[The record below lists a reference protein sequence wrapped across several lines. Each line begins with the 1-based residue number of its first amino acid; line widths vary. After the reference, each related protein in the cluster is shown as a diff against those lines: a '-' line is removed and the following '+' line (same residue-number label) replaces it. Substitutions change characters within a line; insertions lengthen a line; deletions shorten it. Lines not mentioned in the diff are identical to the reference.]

1 VVCRPTKVAKLPNR
15 SGLCTAWGL
24 WWRGGL
30 ESQVMLAELRIRDLG
45 VIDDAHLEVS
55 AGLNVLTGETGA
67 GKTMVVDA
75 LSLLLGGRADP
86 GAVRAG
92 RPAALVEGRLLTD
105 GDGEV
110 AAALATAGLTDED
123 GEVVVAR
130 QVLAEGRSRAQL
142 QGRMAT
148 VAAVAD
154 VIRPLVEVHGQHEFQ
169 YLLRPGVQR
178 DLLDRFAGG
187 AALDPRAAF
196 ATGWRR
202 LRAVSRELDELAGMA
217 RERAREIDL
226 LGHQLDEINAAR
238 VRVGESA
245 ELAAEAERL
254 ANAEALQQA
263 AALAHQL
270 LDGDEDAGAATALG
284 AAARTVHGPGIHDPA
299 LGELAARGQALAA
312 EVDDLASSLRAY
324 AESVLVDP
332 ARLEEVQARIALL
345 RDLERKYGDDEAA
358 VLAFADQAAGRL
370 AELEGG
376 TLRSEALE
384 AEAGELRRSLAGI
397 GAALT
402 AARQEAAVRLGE
414 SLRVELADLAMPSA
428 EVRVAVEQ
436 DPDDDGL
443 ELDGRR
449 LAATDDGLD
458 RVEIQLA
465 AHPGAPLRPLVRA
478 ASGGELS
485 RVMLALRVV
494 LAGIDRTPTLVFDE
508 VDAGVGGRTAA
519 AVGRRLAQLARH
531 HQVLVVTHL
540 PQIAAH
546 ADRHFTVEKRSVDG
560 STSTDLR
567 LLDDA
572 GRVGELSRMLA
583 GMEGSGLA
591 QAHAEE
597 LLAAATAAKSSDA
610 PVVAGATATATA
622 AGDGERP

>member
-1 VVCRPTKVAKLPNR
+1 
-15 SGLCTAWGL
+15 
-24 WWRGGL
+24 
-30 ESQVMLAELRIRDLG
+30 MLAELRIRDLG
-45 VIDDAHLEVS
+45 VIDDARLEVS

-75 LSLLLGGRADP
+75 LALLLGGRADP

-92 RPAALVEGRLLTD
+92 RPAALVEGRLQT
-105 GDGEV
+105 GDDAQV
-110 AAALATAGLTDED
+110 AAALATAGVDDEE

-130 QVLAEGRSRAQL
+130 QVLVEGRSRAQL

-154 VIRPLVEVHGQHEFQ
+154 VVRPLVEVHGQHEFQ
-169 YLLRPGVQR
+169 DLLRPGVQR
-178 DLLDRFAGG
+178 DLLDRYAGEAVLG
-187 AALDPRAAF
+187 PRAAF
-196 ATGWRR
+196 AAGWRR
-202 LRAVSRELDELAGMA
+202 LRAVTRELDELVARA
-217 RERAREIDL
+217 REREREIDL
-226 LGHQLDEINAAR
+226 LRHQLDEIEAAQ
-238 VRVGESA
+238 VRVGEEA

-254 ANAEALQQA
+254 ANAEALQQS

-270 LDGDEDAGAATALG
+270 LEDDEDAGAATALG
-284 AAARTVHGPGIHDPA
+284 AAARTVHGPGAHDRA
-299 LGELAARGQALAA
+299 LGELAERAQSLAA
-312 EVDDLASSLRAY
+312 EVGDLASSLRAY
-324 AESVLVDP
+324 AEGVLVDP
-332 ARLEEVQARIALL
+332 GRLEEVNVRMALL
-345 RDLERKYGDDEAA
+345 RDLERKYGDDEEA
-358 VLAFADQAAGRL
+358 VLAFAGKAAARL

-384 AEAGELRRSLAGI
+384 AEAAELRRDLAVT

-402 AARQEAAVRLGE
+402 AARQQAAARLGE
-414 SLRVELADLAMPSA
+414 ALRAELADLAMPSA
-428 EVRVAVEQ
+428 RVEVAVEQ

-443 ELDGRR
+443 EVDGRC
-449 LAATDDGLD
+449 LAATEDGLD
-458 RVEIQLA
+458 RVDIRLA
-465 AHPGAPLRPLVRA
+465 AHPGAPLRPLGRA

-494 LAGIDRTPTLVFDE
+494 LAAVDRTPTLVFDE

-519 AVGRRLAQLARH
+519 AVGRRLAQLARR

-546 ADRHFTVEKRSVDG
+546 ADRHFTVEKHSAEG
-560 STSTDLR
+560 TTSTHVR

-597 LLAAATAAKSSDA
+597 LLAAATDAK
-610 PVVAGATATATA
+610 
-622 AGDGERP
+622 DGEPA

>member
-1 VVCRPTKVAKLPNR
+1 
-15 SGLCTAWGL
+15 
-24 WWRGGL
+24 
-30 ESQVMLAELRIRDLG
+30 MLAELRIRDLG
-45 VIDDAHLEVS
+45 VIDDARLEVS

-75 LSLLLGGRADP
+75 LALLLGGRADP

-92 RPAALVEGRLLTD
+92 RPAALVEGRLRT
-105 GDGEV
+105 GDDRQV
-110 AAALATAGLTDED
+110 AAALASADVTDED

-130 QVLAEGRSRAQL
+130 QVLVEGRSRAQL

-148 VAAVAD
+148 VAAVAE
-154 VIRPLVEVHGQHEFQ
+154 VVRPLVEVHGQHEFQ
-169 YLLRPGVQR
+169 DLLRPGVQR
-178 DLLDRFAGG
+178 DLLDRFAGDPVLG
-187 AALDPRAAF
+187 PRAAF
-196 ATGWRR
+196 AAGWRR
-202 LRAVSRELDELAGMA
+202 LRTVTRELDDLATRA
-217 RERAREIDL
+217 REREREIDL
-226 LGHQLDEINAAR
+226 LRHQLEEIDAAQ

-254 ANAEALQQA
+254 ENAEALQQA

-270 LDGDEDAGAATALG
+270 LEGDEDAGAVTALG
-284 AAARTVHGPGIHDPA
+284 AAARAVHGPGGHDRP
-299 LGELAARGQALAA
+299 LGELAERAQALAA
-312 EVDDLASSLRAY
+312 EVGDLASSLRAY
-324 AESVLVDP
+324 AEAVLVDP
-332 ARLEEVQARIALL
+332 ARLEEVNLRMARL

-358 VLAFADQAAGRL
+358 VLAFAGEAARRL

-384 AEAGELRRSLAGI
+384 AEAAELRRDLAGT

-402 AARQEAAVRLGE
+402 EARQEAADRLGE
-414 SLRVELADLAMPSA
+414 AIRVELADLAMPSA
-428 EVRVAVEQ
+428 QVVVAVEQ
-436 DPDDDGL
+436 DLDDAGL
-443 ELDGRR
+443 EVGGRC
-449 LAATDDGLD
+449 LAATEDGLD
-458 RVEIQLA
+458 RVDFRLA
-465 AHPGAPLRPLVRA
+465 AHPGAPLRPLGRA

-494 LAGIDRTPTLVFDE
+494 LAGVDRTPTLVFDE

-519 AVGRRLAQLARH
+519 AVGRRLALLARR

-546 ADRHFTVEKRSVDG
+546 ADRHFTVEKRSADG
-560 STSTDLR
+560 ATSTDVR

-597 LLAAATAAKSSDA
+597 LLAAATAAKN
-610 PVVAGATATATA
+610 G
-622 AGDGERP
+622 GDGP

>member
-1 VVCRPTKVAKLPNR
+1 
-15 SGLCTAWGL
+15 
-24 WWRGGL
+24 
-30 ESQVMLAELRIRDLG
+30 MLAELRIRDLG

-75 LSLLLGGRADP
+75 LALLLGGRADP

-92 RPAALVEGRLLTD
+92 RPAALVEGRLRT
-105 GDGEV
+105 GDDRQV
-110 AAALATAGLTDED
+110 AAALASAGVDDED

-130 QVLAEGRSRAQL
+130 QVLVEGRSRAQL

-169 YLLRPGVQR
+169 DLLRPGVQR
-178 DLLDRFAGG
+178 DLLDRYAGEAVLG
-187 AALDPRAAF
+187 PRSAF
-196 ATGWRR
+196 AAGWRR
-202 LRAVSRELDELAGMA
+202 LRAVTRELDE
-217 RERAREIDL
+217 ID
-226 LGHQLDEINAAR
+226 AAQ

-245 ELAAEAERL
+245 ALTAEAERL

-270 LDGDEDAGAATALG
+270 LEGDEDAGAATALG
-284 AAARTVHGPGIHDPA
+284 AAARAVHGPGGHDRA
-299 LGELAARGQALAA
+299 LAELAERAQSLAA
-312 EVDDLASSLRAY
+312 EVGDLASSLRAY
-324 AESVLVDP
+324 AEAVLVDP
-332 ARLEEVQARIALL
+332 GRLEEVNLRTALL
-345 RDLERKYGDDEAA
+345 RDLERKYGDDEEA
-358 VLAFADQAAGRL
+358 VLAFAGKAAARL

-384 AEAGELRRSLAGI
+384 AEAAQLRRELAGT

-402 AARQEAAVRLGE
+402 AARGQAADRLGE
-414 SLRVELADLAMPSA
+414 ALRVELADLAMPSA
-428 EVRVAVEQ
+428 RVEVAVDQ
-436 DPDDDGL
+436 DPDGDGL
-443 ELDGRR
+443 EIGGRC
-449 LAATDDGLD
+449 LAATEDGLD
-458 RVEIQLA
+458 RIDIRLA
-465 AHPGAPLRPLVRA
+465 AHPGAPLRPLGRA

-494 LAGIDRTPTLVFDE
+494 LAAVDRTPTLVFDE

-519 AVGRRLAQLARH
+519 AVGRRLAELARR

-546 ADRHFTVEKRSVDG
+546 ADRHFTVEKRSADG
-560 STSTDLR
+560 ATSTDVR

-597 LLAAATAAKSSDA
+597 LLAAATAAKN
-610 PVVAGATATATA
+610 
-622 AGDGERP
+622 GEPA

>member
-1 VVCRPTKVAKLPNR
+1 
-15 SGLCTAWGL
+15 
-24 WWRGGL
+24 
-30 ESQVMLAELRIRDLG
+30 MLAELRIRDLG
-45 VIDDAHLEVS
+45 VIDDARLEVS

-75 LSLLLGGRADP
+75 LALLLGGRADP

-92 RPAALVEGRLLTD
+92 RPAALVEGRLHA
-105 GDGEV
+105 GDDLQV
-110 AAALATAGLTDED
+110 AAALATAGVEDED

-130 QVLAEGRSRAQL
+130 QVLVEGRSRAQL

-154 VIRPLVEVHGQHEFQ
+154 VVRPLVEVHGQHEFQ
-169 YLLRPGVQR
+169 VLLRPGTQR
-178 DLLDRFAGG
+178 DLLDRFAGEP
-187 AALDPRAAF
+187 ALTPRAAF
-196 ATGWRR
+196 AAGWRR
-202 LRAVSRELDELAGMA
+202 LRTVTRELDELNTRA
-217 RERAREIDL
+217 REREREIDL
-226 LGHQLDEINAAR
+226 LRHQLEEIDAAQ

-254 ANAEALQQA
+254 EHAHALQQA

-270 LDGDEDAGAATALG
+270 LESEEDTGVATALG
-284 AAARTVHGPGIHDPA
+284 AAARAVHGPGSHDRA
-299 LGELAARGQALAA
+299 LGGLAERAQALAA
-312 EVDDLASSLRAY
+312 EVGDLASSLRAY

-332 ARLEEVQARIALL
+332 ARLEEINTRVALL

-358 VLAFADQAAGRL
+358 VLAFAGQAAARL
-370 AELEGG
+370 AELEDG
-376 TLRSEALE
+376 TLRSEGLE
-384 AEAGELRRSLAGI
+384 AEAAELRRELAGTA
-397 GAALT
+397 AALT
-402 AARQEAAVRLGE
+402 AARRDAAARLGE
-414 SLRVELADLAMPSA
+414 ALRVELADLAMPSA
-428 EVRVAVEQ
+428 QVVVAVEQ
-436 DPDDDGL
+436 DPDDAGL
-443 ELDGRR
+443 EVGGRC
-449 LAATDDGLD
+449 LAATEDGLD
-458 RVEIQLA
+458 RVDLLLA
-465 AHPGAPLRPLVRA
+465 AHPGAPLRPLGRA

-519 AVGRRLAQLARH
+519 AVGRRLAQLARR

-546 ADRHFTVEKRSVDG
+546 ADRHFTVEKTSAG
-560 STSTDLR
+560 GTTSTELR

-597 LLAAATAAKSSDA
+597 LLAAATAAKNGRD
-610 PVVAGATATATA
+610 PGPATTAEPA
-622 AGDGERP
+622 ARGGERP

>member
-1 VVCRPTKVAKLPNR
+1 
-15 SGLCTAWGL
+15 
-24 WWRGGL
+24 
-30 ESQVMLAELRIRDLG
+30 MLAELRIRDLG

-75 LSLLLGGRADP
+75 LALLLGGRADP

-92 RPAALVEGRLLTD
+92 RPAALVEGRLRT
-105 GDGEV
+105 GDDRQA
-110 AAALATAGLTDED
+110 AAALASAGVDDED

-130 QVLAEGRSRAQL
+130 QVLVEGRSRAQL

-169 YLLRPGVQR
+169 DLLRPGVQR
-178 DLLDRFAGG
+178 DLLDRYAGEAVLG
-187 AALDPRAAF
+187 PRSAF
-196 ATGWRR
+196 AAGWRR
-202 LRAVSRELDELAGMA
+202 LRAVTRELDDLTART
-217 RERAREIDL
+217 RERERELDL
-226 LGHQLDEINAAR
+226 LRHQLDEIDAAQ

-245 ELAAEAERL
+245 ELTAEAERL

-270 LDGDEDAGAATALG
+270 LEDDEDAGAATALG
-284 AAARTVHGPGIHDPA
+284 AAARAVHGPGGHDRA
-299 LGELAARGQALAA
+299 LAELAERAQSLAA
-312 EVDDLASSLRAY
+312 EVGDLASSLRAY
-324 AESVLVDP
+324 AEAVLVDP
-332 ARLEEVQARIALL
+332 GRLEEVNLRMGLL
-345 RDLERKYGDDEAA
+345 RDLERKYGDDEEA
-358 VLAFADQAAGRL
+358 VLAFAGKAAARL

-384 AEAGELRRSLAGI
+384 AEAAELRRDLAGT

-402 AARQEAAVRLGE
+402 VARRQAADRLGE
-414 SLRVELADLAMPSA
+414 ALRVELADLAMPSA
-428 EVRVAVEQ
+428 QVVVAVEQ

-443 ELDGRR
+443 EVGGRC
-449 LAATDDGLD
+449 LAATEEGLD
-458 RVEIQLA
+458 RVDIRLA
-465 AHPGAPLRPLVRA
+465 AHPGAPLRPLGRA

-494 LAGIDRTPTLVFDE
+494 LAGVDRTPTLVFDE

-519 AVGRRLAQLARH
+519 AVGRRLAQLARR

-546 ADRHFTVEKRSVDG
+546 ADRHFSVEKRSADG
-560 STSTDLR
+560 ATSTDVR

-591 QAHAEE
+591 HAHAEE
-597 LLAAATAAKSSDA
+597 LLAAATAAKH
-610 PVVAGATATATA
+610 
-622 AGDGERP
+622 GEPA

>member
-1 VVCRPTKVAKLPNR
+1 
-15 SGLCTAWGL
+15 
-24 WWRGGL
+24 
-30 ESQVMLAELRIRDLG
+30 MLAELRIRDLG

-86 GAVRAG
+86 GAVRTG
-92 RPAALVEGRLLTD
+92 RPAALVEGRLHTG
-105 GDGEV
+105 GDEEV
-110 AAALATAGLTDED
+110 AKALAAAGVEDED
-123 GEVVVAR
+123 GELLVAR

-148 VAAVAD
+148 VASVAE
-154 VIRPLVEVHGQHEFQ
+154 VLRPLVEVHGQHEFQ
-169 YLLRPGVQR
+169 RLLRPAVQR
-178 DLLDRFAGG
+178 DLLDRFA
-187 AALDPRAAF
+187 ADAVLEQRAAF
-196 ATGWRR
+196 AAGWRR
-202 LRAVSRELDELAGMA
+202 LRAVTRELDELATMA
-217 RERAREIDL
+217 RERARESDL
-226 LGHQLDEINAAR
+226 LRHQLDEIGAAR

-270 LDGDEDAGAATALG
+270 LEGDEDTAAATALG
-284 AAARTVHGPGIHDPA
+284 AAGRALQGPGGHDPA
-299 LGELAARGQALAA
+299 LGELAGRAQALAA
-312 EVDDLASSLRAY
+312 EVADLASSLRAY

-358 VLAFADQAAGRL
+358 VLAFADQAAARL

-376 TLRSEALE
+376 ALRSEALE
-384 AEAGELRRSLAGI
+384 AEAARLRHDLAGL

-402 AARQEAAVRLGE
+402 AARRRAAARLGE
-414 SLRVELADLAMPSA
+414 ALRVELADLAMPGA
-428 EVRVAVEQ
+428 EVVVAVEQ
-436 DPDDDGL
+436 DENAAGL
-443 ELDGRR
+443 EVDGRR
-449 LAATDDGLD
+449 LAAGEDGLD
-458 RVEIQLA
+458 RVEVRLA
-465 AHPGAPLRPLVRA
+465 AHPGAPLRPLGRA

-494 LAGIDRTPTLVFDE
+494 LAGVDRTPTLVFDE

-546 ADRHFTVEKRSVDG
+546 ADRHFTVDKRSADG
-560 STSTDLR
+560 TISTDLR

-572 GRVGELSRMLA
+572 GRVAELSRMLA

-597 LLAAATAAKSSDA
+597 LLAAATAAKH
-610 PVVAGATATATA
+610 
-622 AGDGERP
+622 GELP

>member
-1 VVCRPTKVAKLPNR
+1 
-15 SGLCTAWGL
+15 
-24 WWRGGL
+24 
-30 ESQVMLAELRIRDLG
+30 MLAELRIRDLG
-45 VIDDAHLEVS
+45 VIDDARLEVS

-75 LSLLLGGRADP
+75 LALLLGGRADP

-92 RPAALVEGRLLTD
+92 RPAALVEGRLRT
-105 GDGEV
+105 GDDPEV
-110 AAALATAGLTDED
+110 AAALATAGVDDEE

-130 QVLAEGRSRAQL
+130 QVLVEGRSRAQL

-148 VAAVAD
+148 VAAIAD
-154 VIRPLVEVHGQHEFQ
+154 VVRPLVEVHGQHEFQ
-169 YLLRPGVQR
+169 DLLRPGVQR
-178 DLLDRFAGG
+178 DLLDRFAGEP
-187 AALDPRAAF
+187 ALGPRAAF
-196 ATGWRR
+196 ADGWRR
-202 LRAVSRELDELAGMA
+202 LRAVTRELDDLAARA
-217 RERAREIDL
+217 REREREIDL
-226 LGHQLDEINAAR
+226 LRHQLDEIEAAQ
-238 VRVGESA
+238 VRVGESV

-270 LDGDEDAGAATALG
+270 VEGDEDAGAATALG
-284 AAARTVHGPGIHDPA
+284 AAAKAVHGPGGHDPA
-299 LGELAARGQALAA
+299 LGELGGRAQALAA
-312 EVDDLASSLRAY
+312 DVADLASSLRAY
-324 AESVLVDP
+324 AEAVLVDP
-332 ARLEEVQARIALL
+332 ARLEEVNTRMALL

-358 VLAFADQAAGRL
+358 VLAFAAQAAGRL

-384 AEAGELRRSLAGI
+384 AEAAALRRELAAT

-402 AARQEAAVRLGE
+402 AARREAAARLGGA
-414 SLRVELADLAMPSA
+414 LRVELADLAMPSA
-428 EVRVAVEQ
+428 QVEVAVEQ
-436 DPDDDGL
+436 DPDEDGL
-443 ELDGRR
+443 EVEGRR
-449 LAATDDGLD
+449 LAAGEDGLD
-458 RVEIQLA
+458 RVDLRLS
-465 AHPGAPLRPLVRA
+465 AHPGAPLRPLGRA

-519 AVGRRLAQLARH
+519 AVGRRLAQLARR

-546 ADRHFTVEKRSVDG
+546 ADRHFIVDKTSSDG
-560 STSTDLR
+560 TTSTDVR
-567 LLDDA
+567 LLDDP

-597 LLAAATAAKSSDA
+597 LLAAATAAK
-610 PVVAGATATATA
+610 
-622 AGDGERP
+622 DGGEPA

>member
-1 VVCRPTKVAKLPNR
+1 
-15 SGLCTAWGL
+15 
-24 WWRGGL
+24 
-30 ESQVMLAELRIRDLG
+30 MLAELRIRDLG
-45 VIDDAHLEVS
+45 VIDDARLEVS

-75 LSLLLGGRADP
+75 LALLLGGRADP

-92 RPAALVEGRLLTD
+92 RPAALVEGRLHA
-105 GDGEV
+105 GDDHQV
-110 AAALATAGLTDED
+110 AAALATAGVEDED

-130 QVLAEGRSRAQL
+130 QVLVEGRSRAQL

-169 YLLRPGVQR
+169 DLLRPGVQR
-178 DLLDRFAGG
+178 DLLDRYAGESVL
-187 AALDPRAAF
+187 ARRAAF
-196 ATGWRR
+196 AAGWRR
-202 LRAVSRELDELAGMA
+202 LRAVTRELDDLAARA
-217 RERAREIDL
+217 REREREIDL
-226 LGHQLDEINAAR
+226 LRHQLEEIDAAQ

-254 ANAEALQQA
+254 EHAEALQQA

-270 LDGDEDAGAATALG
+270 LEDDEDAGAATALG
-284 AAARTVHGPGIHDPA
+284 AAARAVHGPGAHDRA
-299 LGELAARGQALAA
+299 LGELAGRAQALAA
-312 EVDDLASSLRAY
+312 EVGDLASGLRAY
-324 AESVLVDP
+324 AEAVLVDP
-332 ARLEEVQARIALL
+332 ARLEEVNSRMALL

-358 VLAFADQAAGRL
+358 VLAFAGQAASRL
-370 AELEGG
+370 TELEGG

-384 AEAGELRRSLAGI
+384 AEAAELRRSLAGT

-402 AARQEAAVRLGE
+402 GARQAAAARLGE
-414 SLRVELADLAMPSA
+414 ALRVELADLAMPNA
-428 EVRVAVEQ
+428 KVEVAIEQ

-443 ELDGRR
+443 EVGGRR

-458 RVEIQLA
+458 RVDLRLA
-465 AHPGAPLRPLVRA
+465 AHPGAPLRPLGRA

-494 LAGIDRTPTLVFDE
+494 LAGVDRTPTLVFDE

-519 AVGRRLAQLARH
+519 AVGRRLAQLARR

-540 PQIAAH
+540 PQIAAY
-546 ADRHFTVEKRSVDG
+546 ADRHFSIEKRSAGDT
-560 STSTDLR
+560 TSTDVR

-597 LLAAATAAKSSDA
+597 LLAAATAAK
-610 PVVAGATATATA
+610 
-622 AGDGERP
+622 DGGELP

>member
-1 VVCRPTKVAKLPNR
+1 
-15 SGLCTAWGL
+15 
-24 WWRGGL
+24 
-30 ESQVMLAELRIRDLG
+30 MLAELRIRDLG
-45 VIDDAHLEVS
+45 VIDDARLEVS

-75 LSLLLGGRADP
+75 LALLLGGRADP

-92 RPAALVEGRLLTD
+92 RPAALVEGRLQT
-105 GDGEV
+105 GDDAQV
-110 AAALATAGLTDED
+110 AAALATAGVDDEE

-130 QVLAEGRSRAQL
+130 QVLVEGRSRAQL

-154 VIRPLVEVHGQHEFQ
+154 VVRPLVEVHGQHEFQ
-169 YLLRPGVQR
+169 DLLRPGVQR
-178 DLLDRFAGG
+178 DLLDRYAGEAVLG
-187 AALDPRAAF
+187 PRAAF
-196 ATGWRR
+196 AAGWRR
-202 LRAVSRELDELAGMA
+202 LRAVTRELDELVARA
-217 RERAREIDL
+217 RERDREIDL
-226 LGHQLDEINAAR
+226 LRHQLEEIEAAQ
-238 VRVGESA
+238 VRVGEEA

-254 ANAEALQQA
+254 ANAEALQQS

-270 LDGDEDAGAATALG
+270 LEDDEDAGAATALG
-284 AAARTVHGPGIHDPA
+284 AAARAVHGPGAHDRA
-299 LGELAARGQALAA
+299 LGELAERAQSLAA
-312 EVDDLASSLRAY
+312 EVGDLASSLRAY
-324 AESVLVDP
+324 AEGVLVDP
-332 ARLEEVQARIALL
+332 GRLEEVNVRMALL
-345 RDLERKYGDDEAA
+345 RDLERKYGDDEEA
-358 VLAFADQAAGRL
+358 VLAFAGKAAARL

-384 AEAGELRRSLAGI
+384 AEAAELRRDLAVT

-402 AARQEAAVRLGE
+402 AARQQAAARLGE
-414 SLRVELADLAMPSA
+414 ALRAELADLAMPSA
-428 EVRVAVEQ
+428 RVEVAVEQ

-443 ELDGRR
+443 EVDGRC
-449 LAATDDGLD
+449 LAATEDGLD
-458 RVEIQLA
+458 RVDVRLA
-465 AHPGAPLRPLVRA
+465 AHPGAPLRPLGRA

-494 LAGIDRTPTLVFDE
+494 LAGVDRTPTLVFDE

-519 AVGRRLAQLARH
+519 AVGRRLAQLARR

-546 ADRHFTVEKRSVDG
+546 ADRHFTVEKHSAEG
-560 STSTDLR
+560 TTSTDVR

-597 LLAAATAAKSSDA
+597 LLAAATDAK
-610 PVVAGATATATA
+610 
-622 AGDGERP
+622 DGEPA

>member
-1 VVCRPTKVAKLPNR
+1 
-15 SGLCTAWGL
+15 
-24 WWRGGL
+24 
-30 ESQVMLAELRIRDLG
+30 MLAELRIRDLG
-45 VIDDAHLEVS
+45 VIDDARLEVS

-75 LSLLLGGRADP
+75 LALLLGGRADP

-92 RPAALVEGRLLTD
+92 RPAALIEGRLQT
-105 GDGEV
+105 GDDAQV
-110 AAALATAGLTDED
+110 AAALAAAGVDDEE

-130 QVLAEGRSRAQL
+130 QVLVEGRSRAQL

-154 VIRPLVEVHGQHEFQ
+154 VVRPLVEVHGQHEFQ
-169 YLLRPGVQR
+169 DLLRPGVQR
-178 DLLDRFAGG
+178 DLLDRYAGEAVLG
-187 AALDPRAAF
+187 PRAAF
-196 ATGWRR
+196 AAGWRR
-202 LRAVSRELDELAGMA
+202 LRAVTRELDELVARA
-217 RERAREIDL
+217 REREREIDL
-226 LGHQLDEINAAR
+226 LRHQLEEIEAAQ
-238 VRVGESA
+238 VRVGEEA

-254 ANAEALQQA
+254 ANAEALQQS

-270 LDGDEDAGAATALG
+270 LEDDEDAGAATALG
-284 AAARTVHGPGIHDPA
+284 AAARAVHGPGAHDRA
-299 LGELAARGQALAA
+299 LGELAERAQSLAA
-312 EVDDLASSLRAY
+312 EVGDLASSLRAY
-324 AESVLVDP
+324 AEGVLVDP
-332 ARLEEVQARIALL
+332 GRLEEVNVRMALL
-345 RDLERKYGDDEAA
+345 RDLERKYGDDEEA
-358 VLAFADQAAGRL
+358 VLAFAGKAAARL

-384 AEAGELRRSLAGI
+384 AEAAELRRDLAGT

-402 AARQEAAVRLGE
+402 AARQQAADRLGE
-414 SLRVELADLAMPSA
+414 ALRAELADLAMPSA
-428 EVRVAVEQ
+428 RVEVAVEQ

-443 ELDGRR
+443 EVDGRC
-449 LAATDDGLD
+449 LAATEDGLD
-458 RVEIQLA
+458 RVDIRLA
-465 AHPGAPLRPLVRA
+465 AHPGAPLRPLGRA

-494 LAGIDRTPTLVFDE
+494 LAGVDRTPTLVFDE

-519 AVGRRLAQLARH
+519 AVGRRLAQLARR

-546 ADRHFTVEKRSVDG
+546 ADRHFSVEKHSAEG
-560 STSTDLR
+560 TTSTHVR

-597 LLAAATAAKSSDA
+597 LLAAATDAK
-610 PVVAGATATATA
+610 
-622 AGDGERP
+622 DGEPA

>member
-1 VVCRPTKVAKLPNR
+1 
-15 SGLCTAWGL
+15 
-24 WWRGGL
+24 
-30 ESQVMLAELRIRDLG
+30 MLAELRIRDLG
-45 VIDDAHLEVS
+45 VIDDARLEVS

-75 LSLLLGGRADP
+75 LALLLGGRADP

-92 RPAALVEGRLLTD
+92 RPAALVEGRLHA
-105 GDGEV
+105 GDDHQV
-110 AAALATAGLTDED
+110 AAALATAGVEDED

-130 QVLAEGRSRAQL
+130 QVLVEGRSRAQL

-154 VIRPLVEVHGQHEFQ
+154 VVRPLVEVHGQHEFQ
-169 YLLRPGVQR
+169 GLLRPGTQR
-178 DLLDRFAGG
+178 DLLDRFAGEP
-187 AALDPRAAF
+187 ALAPRAAF
-196 ATGWRR
+196 AAGWRR
-202 LRAVSRELDELAGMA
+202 LRAVTRELDELNTRA
-217 RERAREIDL
+217 REREREIDL
-226 LGHQLDEINAAR
+226 LRHQLEEIEAAR

-254 ANAEALQQA
+254 EHADALQQA

-270 LDGDEDAGAATALG
+270 LEGEEDMGPSTALG
-284 AAARTVHGPGIHDPA
+284 AAARTVHGPGSHDRA
-299 LGELAARGQALAA
+299 LGELAERAQALAA
-312 EVDDLASSLRAY
+312 EVGDLASSLRAY

-332 ARLEEVQARIALL
+332 ARLEEINTRVALL
-345 RDLERKYGDDEAA
+345 HDLERKYGDDEAA
-358 VLAFADQAAGRL
+358 VLAFAGQAAARL

-384 AEAGELRRSLAGI
+384 AEAAELRRELAGTA
-397 GAALT
+397 AALS
-402 AARQEAAVRLGE
+402 AARRDAAARLGE
-414 SLRVELADLAMPSA
+414 ALLVELADLAMPSA
-428 EVRVAVEQ
+428 RVVVAVEQ

-443 ELDGRR
+443 EVGGRR
-449 LAATDDGLD
+449 LAATEDGLD
-458 RVEIQLA
+458 RVDLLLA
-465 AHPGAPLRPLVRA
+465 AHPGAPLRPLGRA

-519 AVGRRLAQLARH
+519 AVGRRLAQLARR

-546 ADRHFTVEKRSVDG
+546 ADRHFTVEKTSAG
-560 STSTDLR
+560 GTTSTELR

-597 LLAAATAAKSSDA
+597 LLAAATAAKNGRD
-610 PVVAGATATATA
+610 PGPATTAEPA
-622 AGDGERP
+622 ARGGERP

>member
-1 VVCRPTKVAKLPNR
+1 
-15 SGLCTAWGL
+15 
-24 WWRGGL
+24 
-30 ESQVMLAELRIRDLG
+30 MLAELRIRDLG
-45 VIDDAHLEVS
+45 VIDDARLEVS

-75 LSLLLGGRADP
+75 LALLLGGRADP
-86 GAVRAG
+86 GAVRSG
-92 RPAALVEGRLLTD
+92 RPAALVEGRLRT
-105 GDGEV
+105 GDDHQV
-110 AAALATAGLTDED
+110 AAALATAGVEDED
-123 GEVVVAR
+123 GEIVVAR
-130 QVLAEGRSRAQL
+130 QVLVEGRSRAQL

-169 YLLRPGVQR
+169 DLLRPVVQR
-178 DLLDRFAGG
+178 DLLDRFAGD
-187 AALDPRAAF
+187 AALGPRADF
-196 ATGWRR
+196 AAGWRR
-202 LRAVSRELDELAGMA
+202 LRAVTRELDDLATRA
-217 RERAREIDL
+217 REREREIDL
-226 LGHQLDEINAAR
+226 LRHQLEEIDAAQ

-254 ANAEALQQA
+254 ENAEALQQA

-270 LDGDEDAGAATALG
+270 LEGDEDAGAATALG
-284 AAARTVHGPGIHDPA
+284 AAARAVQGPGAHDRA
-299 LGELAARGQALAA
+299 LGELAERAQALAA
-312 EVDDLASSLRAY
+312 EVGDLASGLRSY
-324 AESVLVDP
+324 AEAVLVDP
-332 ARLEEVQARIALL
+332 ARLEEVNQRMALL
-345 RDLERKYGDDEAA
+345 RGLERKYGDDEAA
-358 VLAFADQAAGRL
+358 VLAFAREAADRL

-384 AEAGELRRSLAGI
+384 AEAAELRRDLAAT

-402 AARQEAAVRLGE
+402 AARQEAAARLGE
-414 SLRVELADLAMPSA
+414 AIRVELADLAMPSA
-428 EVRVAVEQ
+428 QVVVAVEQ
-436 DPDDDGL
+436 DPDDNGL
-443 ELDGRR
+443 EVGGRC
-449 LAATDDGLD
+449 LAATEDGLD
-458 RVEIQLA
+458 RVDFRLA
-465 AHPGAPLRPLVRA
+465 AHPGAPLRPLGRA

-494 LAGIDRTPTLVFDE
+494 LAGVDRTPTLVFDE

-519 AVGRRLAQLARH
+519 AVARRLAQLARR

-546 ADRHFTVEKRSVDG
+546 ADRHFTVEKRSAEG
-560 STSTDLR
+560 TTSTDVR

-597 LLAAATAAKSSDA
+597 LLAAATAAKNGDD
-610 PVVAGATATATA
+610 PVATGRMTTA
-622 AGDGERP
+622 AKNGGEGP

>member
-1 VVCRPTKVAKLPNR
+1 
-15 SGLCTAWGL
+15 
-24 WWRGGL
+24 
-30 ESQVMLAELRIRDLG
+30 MLAELRIRDLG

-75 LSLLLGGRADP
+75 LALLLGGRADP

-92 RPAALVEGRLLTD
+92 RPAALVEGRLQT
-105 GDGEV
+105 GDDLQV
-110 AAALATAGLTDED
+110 AAALETAGVSDED
-123 GEVVVAR
+123 GEVLVAR
-130 QVLAEGRSRAQL
+130 QVLVEGRSRAQL

-148 VAAVAD
+148 VAAVAE

-169 YLLRPGVQR
+169 DLLRPGVQR
-178 DLLDRFAGG
+178 DLLDRYAGD
-187 AALDPRAAF
+187 AALKPRGAF
-196 ATGWRR
+196 AAGWRR
-202 LRAVSRELDELAGMA
+202 LRVVTRELDDLTARA
-217 RERAREIDL
+217 REREREIDL
-226 LGHQLDEINAAR
+226 LRHQLEEIDAAQ

-254 ANAEALQQA
+254 AHAEALQQA

-270 LDGDEDAGAATALG
+270 LEGEDDAGAATALG
-284 AAARTVHGPGIHDPA
+284 AAARAVHGPGGHDRA
-299 LGELAARGQALAA
+299 LGELAERAQALAA

-324 AESVLVDP
+324 AETVLVDP
-332 ARLEEVQARIALL
+332 GRLEEVNQRMALL

-358 VLAFADQAAGRL
+358 VLAYAAQAAARL

-384 AEAGELRRSLAGI
+384 AEAAQLRRDLAGI
-397 GAALT
+397 GATLT
-402 AARQEAAVRLGE
+402 AARREAAARLGDA
-414 SLRVELADLAMPSA
+414 LRVELADLAMPNA
-428 EVRVAVEQ
+428 EVVVAVEQ
-436 DPDDDGL
+436 DPDEAGL
-443 ELDGRR
+443 EVDGRP
-449 LAATDDGLD
+449 LAATEDGLD
-458 RVEIQLA
+458 RVDLRLA
-465 AHPGAPLRPLVRA
+465 AHPGAPLRPLGRA

-494 LAGIDRTPTLVFDE
+494 LAGVDRTPTLVFDE

-519 AVGRRLAQLARH
+519 AVGRRLAELARR

-546 ADRHFTVEKRSVDG
+546 ADRHFTVEKRSADG
-560 STSTDLR
+560 VTSTEVR

-597 LLAAATAAKSSDA
+597 LLAAATAAQNGGEA
-610 PVVAGATATATA
+610 P
-622 AGDGERP
+622 

>member
-1 VVCRPTKVAKLPNR
+1 
-15 SGLCTAWGL
+15 
-24 WWRGGL
+24 
-30 ESQVMLAELRIRDLG
+30 MLAELRIRDLG
-45 VIDDAHLEVS
+45 VIDDARLEVS

-75 LSLLLGGRADP
+75 LALLLGGRADP

-92 RPAALVEGRLLTD
+92 RPAALVEGRLQT
-105 GDGEV
+105 GDDAQV
-110 AAALATAGLTDED
+110 AAALATAGVDDEE

-130 QVLAEGRSRAQL
+130 QVLVEGRSRAQL

-154 VIRPLVEVHGQHEFQ
+154 VVRPLVEVHGQHEFQ
-169 YLLRPGVQR
+169 DLLRPGVQR
-178 DLLDRFAGG
+178 DLLDRYAGEAVLG
-187 AALDPRAAF
+187 PRAAF
-196 ATGWRR
+196 AAGWRR
-202 LRAVSRELDELAGMA
+202 LRAVTRELDELVARA
-217 RERAREIDL
+217 REREREIDL
-226 LGHQLDEINAAR
+226 LRHQLDEIEAAQ
-238 VRVGESA
+238 VRVGEEA

-254 ANAEALQQA
+254 ANAEALQQS

-270 LDGDEDAGAATALG
+270 LEDDEDAGAATALG
-284 AAARTVHGPGIHDPA
+284 AAARAVHGPGAHDRT
-299 LGELAARGQALAA
+299 LGELAERAQSLAA
-312 EVDDLASSLRAY
+312 EVGDLASSLRAY
-324 AESVLVDP
+324 AEGVLVDP
-332 ARLEEVQARIALL
+332 GRLEEVNVRMALL
-345 RDLERKYGDDEAA
+345 RDLERKYGDDEEA
-358 VLAFADQAAGRL
+358 VLAFAGKAAARL

-384 AEAGELRRSLAGI
+384 AEAAELRRDLAGT

-402 AARQEAAVRLGE
+402 AARQQAADRLGE
-414 SLRVELADLAMPSA
+414 ALRAELADLAMPSA
-428 EVRVAVEQ
+428 RVEVAVEQ

-443 ELDGRR
+443 EVDGRC
-449 LAATDDGLD
+449 LAATEDGLD
-458 RVEIQLA
+458 RVDIRLA
-465 AHPGAPLRPLVRA
+465 AHPGAPLRPLGRA

-494 LAGIDRTPTLVFDE
+494 LAGVDRTPTLVFDE

-519 AVGRRLAQLARH
+519 AVGRRLAQLARR

-546 ADRHFTVEKRSVDG
+546 ADRHFSVEKHSAEG
-560 STSTDLR
+560 TTSTHVR

-597 LLAAATAAKSSDA
+597 LLAAATDAK
-610 PVVAGATATATA
+610 
-622 AGDGERP
+622 DGEPA

>member
-1 VVCRPTKVAKLPNR
+1 
-15 SGLCTAWGL
+15 
-24 WWRGGL
+24 
-30 ESQVMLAELRIRDLG
+30 MLAELRIRDLG
-45 VIDDAHLEVS
+45 VIDDARLEVS

-75 LSLLLGGRADP
+75 LALLLGGRADP

-92 RPAALVEGRLLTD
+92 RPAALVEGRLHA
-105 GDGEV
+105 GDDLQV
-110 AAALATAGLTDED
+110 AAALATAGVEDED

-130 QVLAEGRSRAQL
+130 QVLVEGRSRAQL

-148 VAAVAD
+148 VATVAD
-154 VIRPLVEVHGQHEFQ
+154 VVRPLVEVHGQHEFQ
-169 YLLRPGVQR
+169 GLLRPGTQR
-178 DLLDRFAGG
+178 DLLDRFAGEP
-187 AALDPRAAF
+187 ALAPRAAF
-196 ATGWRR
+196 AAGWRR
-202 LRAVSRELDELAGMA
+202 LRTVTRELDELNIRA
-217 RERAREIDL
+217 REREREIDL
-226 LGHQLDEINAAR
+226 LRHQLEEIEAAQ

-254 ANAEALQQA
+254 EHADALQQA

-270 LDGDEDAGAATALG
+270 LEGDEDAGAATALG
-284 AAARTVHGPGIHDPA
+284 AAARTVHGPGGHDRA
-299 LGELAARGQALAA
+299 LGELAERAQALAA
-312 EVDDLASSLRAY
+312 EVGDLASSLRAY

-332 ARLEEVQARIALL
+332 ARLEEINTRVALL

-358 VLAFADQAAGRL
+358 VLAFAGQAAARL

-384 AEAGELRRSLAGI
+384 AEAAELRRELAGTA
-397 GAALT
+397 AALS
-402 AARQEAAVRLGE
+402 AARRDAAARLGE
-414 SLRVELADLAMPSA
+414 ALLVELADLAMPSA
-428 EVRVAVEQ
+428 QVVVAVEQ

-443 ELDGRR
+443 EVGGRR
-449 LAATDDGLD
+449 LAATEDGLD
-458 RVEIQLA
+458 RVDLLLA

-519 AVGRRLAQLARH
+519 AVGRRLAQLARR

-546 ADRHFTVEKRSVDG
+546 ADRHFTVEKTSAG
-560 STSTDLR
+560 GTTSTEVR

-597 LLAAATAAKSSDA
+597 LLAAATAAKNGRD
-610 PVVAGATATATA
+610 PGPATTAEPA
-622 AGDGERP
+622 ARGGERP

>member
-1 VVCRPTKVAKLPNR
+1 
-15 SGLCTAWGL
+15 
-24 WWRGGL
+24 
-30 ESQVMLAELRIRDLG
+30 MLAELRIRDLG
-45 VIDDAHLEVS
+45 VIDDARLEVS

-75 LSLLLGGRADP
+75 LALLLGGRADP

-92 RPAALVEGRLLTD
+92 RPAALVEGRLRT
-105 GDGEV
+105 GDDLQV
-110 AAALATAGLTDED
+110 AAALATAGVEDED

-130 QVLAEGRSRAQL
+130 QVLVEGRSRAQL

-148 VAAVAD
+148 VAAIAD
-154 VIRPLVEVHGQHEFQ
+154 VVRPLVEVHGQHEFQ
-169 YLLRPGVQR
+169 ELLRPAVQR
-178 DLLDRFAGG
+178 DLLDRFAGDAVLG
-187 AALDPRAAF
+187 PRAAF
-196 ATGWRR
+196 AAGWRR
-202 LRAVSRELDELAGMA
+202 LRVVTRELDDLATRA
-217 RERAREIDL
+217 REREREIDL
-226 LGHQLDEINAAR
+226 LRHQLEEIDAAQ

-254 ANAEALQQA
+254 ENAEALQQA

-270 LDGDEDAGAATALG
+270 LEADEDAGAATALG
-284 AAARTVHGPGIHDPA
+284 AAARAVQGPGAHDRS
-299 LGELAARGQALAA
+299 LGELAERAQALAA
-312 EVDDLASSLRAY
+312 EVGDLASSLRAY
-324 AESVLVDP
+324 AEAVLVDP
-332 ARLEEVQARIALL
+332 ARLEEVNLRMARLH
-345 RDLERKYGDDEAA
+345 DLERKYGDDEAA
-358 VLAFADQAAGRL
+358 VLTFAAQAAERL

-384 AEAGELRRSLAGI
+384 AEAAALRRDLAGT

-402 AARQEAAVRLGE
+402 AARQEAAARLGE
-414 SLRVELADLAMPSA
+414 AIRVELADLAMPSA
-428 EVRVAVEQ
+428 QVVVAVEQ
-436 DPDDDGL
+436 DPDENGL
-443 ELDGRR
+443 EVGGRC
-449 LAATDDGLD
+449 LGAGEDGLD
-458 RVEIQLA
+458 RVDFRLA
-465 AHPGAPLRPLVRA
+465 AHPGAPLRPLGRA

-494 LAGIDRTPTLVFDE
+494 LAGVDRTPTLVFDE

-519 AVGRRLAQLARH
+519 AVGRRLAQLARR

-546 ADRHFTVEKRSVDG
+546 ADRHFTVEKRSSDG
-560 STSTDLR
+560 ATSTDVQ

-597 LLAAATAAKSSDA
+597 LLAAATAAKN
-610 PVVAGATATATA
+610 G
-622 AGDGERP
+622 GEGP

>member
-1 VVCRPTKVAKLPNR
+1 
-15 SGLCTAWGL
+15 
-24 WWRGGL
+24 
-30 ESQVMLAELRIRDLG
+30 MLAELRIRDLG
-45 VIDDAHLEVS
+45 VIDDARLEVS

-75 LSLLLGGRADP
+75 LALLLGGRADP

-92 RPAALVEGRLLTD
+92 RPAALVEGRLQAGAD
-105 GDGEV
+105 PAV
-110 AAALATAGLTDED
+110 ADALASAGVSDED

-130 QVLAEGRSRAQL
+130 QVLVEGRSRAQL

-154 VIRPLVEVHGQHEFQ
+154 VVRPLVEVHGQHEFQ
-169 YLLRPGVQR
+169 ELLRPGVQR
-178 DLLDRFAGG
+178 ELLDRFAGE
-187 AALDPRAAF
+187 AALAPRAAF
-196 ATGWRR
+196 AAGWRR
-202 LRAVSRELDELAGMA
+202 LRVVTRELDELAARA
-217 RERAREIDL
+217 REREREIDL
-226 LGHQLDEINAAR
+226 LGHQLDEIHAAQ

-270 LDGDEDAGAATALG
+270 LEGDEDAGAATALG
-284 AAARTVHGPGIHDPA
+284 AAAKAVHGPGGHDPA
-299 LGELAARGQALAA
+299 LGELAGRAQALAA
-312 EVDDLASSLRAY
+312 EVADLASGLRAY
-324 AESVLVDP
+324 AEGVLVDP
-332 ARLEEVQARIALL
+332 ARLEEVQARIAQL

-358 VLAFADQAAGRL
+358 VLAFADQAAARL

-384 AEAGELRRSLAGI
+384 AEAAKLRGELAGL

-402 AARQEAAVRLGE
+402 AARRDAADRLGE
-414 SLRVELADLAMPSA
+414 ALRVELADLAMPSA
-428 EVRVAVEQ
+428 RVVVAVEQ
-436 DPDDDGL
+436 DPDEAGL
-443 ELDGRR
+443 EVGGRR
-449 LAATDDGLD
+449 LAATEDGLD
-458 RVEIQLA
+458 RVELQLA
-465 AHPGAPLRPLVRA
+465 AHPGAPLRPLGRA

-494 LAGIDRTPTLVFDE
+494 LAGVDRTPTLVFDE

-519 AVGRRLAQLARH
+519 AVGRRLAQLARR

-546 ADRHFTVEKRSVDG
+546 ADRHFTVEKHSTEG
-560 STSTDLR
+560 TTSTELR
-567 LLDDA
+567 LLDDP

-597 LLAAATAAKSSDA
+597 LLAAATAAKDGDD
-610 PVVAGATATATA
+610 PVATGRMTTA
-622 AGDGERP
+622 AKDGGEPA